1 MGHSCAAHHIFRK
14 GIQLFIRPPDDIKVA
29 LFTFFILNFFKQF
42 VANHV
47 VPGLFNTHLFK
58 PNLVYKLPSLFGSL
72 SVCLSKENSSDITV
86 KGAKVTKSDCMNTNG
101 VVHVV
106 DKVLM
111 PEPND
116 DPVAAE
122 PLSAA

>member
-1 MGHSCAAHHIFRK
+1 MVL
-14 GIQLFIRPPDDIKVA
+14 IQLFNRPPDVIKVA
-29 LFTFFILNFFKQF
+29 LFTFFILNSFKQI

-47 VPGLFNTHLFK
+47 VPGLFNTHSFK
-58 PNLVYKLPSLFGSL
+58 PDLVYKLPSLFGSL
-72 SVCLSKENSSDITV
+72 SVCRSKENSSLITV
-86 KGAKVTKSDCMNTNG
+86 KGAKVVKSDCMNTNG
-101 VVHVV
+101 VIHVV

>member
-1 MGHSCAAHHIFRK
+1 MR
-14 GIQLFIRPPDDIKVA
+14 R
-29 LFTFFILNFFKQF
+29 
-42 VANHV
+42 
-47 VPGLFNTHLFK
+47 
-58 PNLVYKLPSLFGSL
+58 
-72 SVCLSKENSSDITV
+72 SKENSSDIQV
-86 KGAKVTKSDCMNTNG
+86 KDAKVVKSDCMNTNG
-101 VVHVV
+101 VIHVV